1 MPYTSRRWLSRLH
14 ARLRVVPP
22 HTLLVLMNRLSPV
35 RPVSAA
41 CLAVLLG
48 ACTLSPPRSTPS
60 RAGKPQPEALAAST
74 RPGSARDVLT
84 QAEIRAANAGDA
96 YDLVQRL
103 RPAWL
108 RQNVNASPA
117 EADGSREIRVWV
129 NGRDAG
135 GLATLRNYDSH
146 QIVSMRWVDSLTALA
161 TYGPGYGRGVITLDT
176 R

>member
-1 MPYTSRRWLSRLH
+1 
-14 ARLRVVPP
+14 
-22 HTLLVLMNRLSPV
+22 MNRLSPV
-35 RPVSAA
+35 RPVSAI

-48 ACTLSPPRSTPS
+48 ACTLPPLRSTPS

-108 RQNVNASPA
+108 RQNLNASQA

-146 QIVSMRWVDSLTALA
+146 QIVSMRWVDPLTALA